1 MRTFSALASNSML
14 SSVGEYTSF
23 AMLLIVDF
31 EIPVIMDSCRTE
43 MFLSYIILFNNIF
56 MFLLWQFEHELCTI
70 VRNLKMNPNFSKDSA
85 LVEIEKL
92 LDRYS
97 GTKKEH
103 LLSSWLIEYSRYLK
117 QEETFKPQYL
127 KRYKR
132 GEIIKVNLGY
142 RIGCEEGGPHYA
154 IVLDKSN
161 SPYSD
166 LVTILP
172 LSSKKESTKLNKYVL
187 DLGNE
192 VYTELNKKYL
202 SKFQNC
208 IKSVSMDR
216 KEDSPFITLSVGIDD
231 SEVDKVMCELK
242 QIKEGSIALLSQI
255 TSVSK
260 IRIMKPLRTTDP
272 LSNVCISPQT
282 LDLIDSRIKDLYLG
296 C

>member
-1 MRTFSALASNSML
+1 
-14 SSVGEYTSF
+14 
-23 AMLLIVDF
+23 
-31 EIPVIMDSCRTE
+31 
-43 MFLSYIILFNNIF
+43 
-56 MFLLWQFEHELCTI
+56 
-70 VRNLKMNPNFSKDSA
+70 MNPKITKNTA
-85 LVEIEKL
+85 ITEIEKL

-103 LLSSWLIEYSRYLK
+103 LISSWLVEYSRYLK

-132 GEIIKVNLGY
+132 GEIVKVNLGY

-154 IVLDKSN
+154 IVLDKAN

-166 LVTILP
+166 LITILP

-208 IKSVSMDR
+208 INSLSIISTEYNEESQSFTVSI
-216 KEDSPFITLSVGIDD
+216 KIDD
-231 SEVDKVMCELK
+231 SESEAVMRELK

-260 IRIMKPLRTTDP
+260 IRIMKPLRTTDA
-272 LSNVCISPQT
+272 LSNVCISSQT

-296 C
+296 S